1 MRIYL
6 QAAMITLV
14 VGAVFVFGFRVW
26 REASSPK
33 AAEARIVSME
43 QMEKEGLPN
52 FSYTTLQGETGQLS
66 DLKGKIVILN
76 YWASWCGP
84 CVEEFP
90 SMISLVE
97 ALKGDA
103 VLVAVSGDSNRKD
116 IDQFLRQLKGWD
128 QKDVKVVWDEDRSL
142 TKLYDV
148 DRLPE
153 SYIAGPDLKL
163 VKKIIGSINWHT
175 PESVEY
181 LKSILARPK

>member
-1 MRIYL
+1 
-6 QAAMITLV
+6 
-14 VGAVFVFGFRVW
+14 
-26 REASSPK
+26 
-33 AAEARIVSME
+33 
-43 QMEKEGLPN
+43 
-52 FSYTTLQGETGQLS
+52 
-66 DLKGKIVILN
+66 
-76 YWASWCGP
+76 
-84 CVEEFP
+84 
-90 SMISLVE
+90 MISLVE

-128 QKDVKVVWDEDRSL
+128 QKDVKIVWDEDRSL